1 MRNLNIS
8 GIHNIKNISLL
19 SYHIKKYN
27 YLYEDVINEEDGNKF
42 SIKLNQLIYHSEKCL
57 AGLLIFKPFFDNSK
71 FQEKYFKYSIPNI
84 IQQFILQDYDKALE
98 MSLQFE
104 KINEKSKYYFEA
116 INLSSKSLI
125 MLKTTLPQEEYIQK
139 YGITEHKLMYRLKD
153 INQEMKGNGS
163 LLEYAYLLHL
173 NGEEKLSKRHF
184 TRFINTHGIEES
196 FDQAFGYGVN
206 TWFYKN
212 VEIFVPKFFNY
223 LINMAIHNDH
233 KILSHYSWD
242 DASLKLIK
250 KINSSVGEKLENLQ
264 ITETKN
270 NQLLSY
276 RI

>member
-1 MRNLNIS
+1 MRSLNIS

-19 SYHIKKYN
+19 TYHIKKYN
-27 YLYEDVINEEDGNKF
+27 NLYEDVINEDDGNKF
-42 SIKLNQLIYHSEKCL
+42 NIKLNQLIYHSEKCL
-57 AGLLIFKPFFDNSK
+57 AGLIIFKNFLNKDIFEEKLFK
-71 FQEKYFKYSIPNI
+71 FSIPKI
-84 IQQFILQDYDKALE
+84 IQSFIIQDYHKALE

-104 KINEKSKYYFEA
+104 KINEQSSYYFEA

-125 MLKTTLPQEEYIQK
+125 MLKTLMPKEEYIKK

-153 INQEMKGNGS
+153 INKEMKGNGS

-173 NGEEKLSKRHF
+173 NGDEKLSKRHF

-196 FDQAFGYGVN
+196 FDQAFGYGIN

-223 LINMAIHNDH
+223 LVNMAIYNDH

-242 DASLKLIK
+242 EASLKLIK
-250 KINSSVGEKLENLQ
+250 QINTSIGQQLENLQ
-264 ITETKN
+264 NTEIKN
-270 NQLLSY
+270 NELLMY